1 MAVSESTRPAT
12 VKDDQKIAPPKAI
25 LLSENEL
32 NFIKL
37 NSRQTDVKQFPRSTI
52 LDCTFENG
60 PETLVWLLRILH
72 NDESGIGPE
81 NFFALSLIDLSQAQ
95 ESEVHL
101 LNPSIFR
108 EGDFYPIAVPLV
120 FKSSGGRKHIIYD
133 TYYCLAYNM
142 ITSPEKHIIIT
153 SHSKLAIFVQS
164 DIAGPLVLSLKADC
178 YSRLCMMRHFQTMAT
193 DEFVHAQA
201 KGSKRNE
208 LIFEQNFD
216 PVS

>member
-1 MAVSESTRPAT
+1 MH
-12 VKDDQKIAPPKAI
+12 
-25 LLSENEL
+25 
-32 NFIKL
+32 F
-37 NSRQTDVKQFPRSTI
+37 
-52 LDCTFENG
+52 
-60 PETLVWLLRILH
+60 
-72 NDESGIGPE
+72 
-81 NFFALSLIDLSQAQ
+81 
-95 ESEVHL
+95 

-120 FKSSGGRKHIIYD
+120 FKRYDGR
-133 TYYCLAYNM
+133 
-142 ITSPEKHIIIT
+142 KHIIIT
-153 SHSKLAIFVQS
+153 SHSKLAIFVQN

-193 DEFVHAQA
+193 DEFVDARA